1 MHSESE
7 RCLTG
12 TWVSTELHKAMDMGY
27 RIERI
32 YEIWHFPQT
41 SDTLFK
47 PYIDTFLKIKQEASG
62 FPPECESEEEKR
74 SYIHD
79 IFEREGIMLDPSQ
92 IEKNPVKRTI
102 AKLFLNCL
110 WGKFAQRIQLP
121 KSRYLTEEEEL
132 QQLLQDCSL
141 EVKGIELLENSED
154 PSLDMILVNYQEKRE
169 FLEECPFGSVFYHG
183 TCSPASLRNPRTTKG
198 TCAIL

>member
-1 MHSESE
+1 
-7 RCLTG
+7 
-12 TWVSTELHKAMDMGY
+12 MGY

-47 PYIDTFLKIKQEASG
+47 AYIDTFLKKKQEASG
-62 FPPECESEEEKR
+62 FPPECESKEEKR

-110 WGKFAQRIQLP
+110 WGKFAERIQLP
-121 KSRYLTEEEEL
+121 KSRYLTEEEL

-154 PSLDMILVNYQEKRE
+154 PNLDMILVNYQEKRE
-169 FLEECPFGSVFYHG
+169 FLEE
-183 TCSPASLRNPRTTKG
+183 
-198 TCAIL
+198 